1 MNKSDLTKDQKR
13 FIDWFQGQDSR
24 LLKLTGYAG
33 SGKTSVLNFLGWN
46 GTTYYCALSNQAKNV
61 LEGKIKS
68 KRIYTIASLL
78 GYLPVAEKGKIIFK
92 KAKRD
97 KIDCNDPPLLVVDE
111 ASMIDEKYL
120 NDIIRTRASKILF
133 VGDPF
138 QIPPINYTKSPIYGD
153 EYADVPTFHLTEIVR
168 QANDSPI
175 LKLANSVRRGEDE
188 WDIPE
193 IKEIILNKTNV
204 AKFYSESNEI
214 SVAICPTHAVKNF
227 CNIIARKVNNGGVDP
242 VDPYVKGELLQLESP
257 ILPDGPVNGDIVKIT
272 SIPKNITYDGFDL
285 VDMTVNEKYN
295 IKIPYDITVTKKI
308 KDRYQHL
315 EYLFSKA
322 VTNQAKDDINNE
334 VEELS
339 NNITFA
345 SLSFAMTIHKAQGSS
360 IPRILVCTEGLHHFD
375 EKIVNR
381 MIYTAV
387 TRASKELVVGHAM

>member
-111 ASMIDEKYL
+111 ASMIDEQYL

-168 QANDSPI
+168 QAEDSPI
-175 LKLANSVRRGEDE
+175 LTLANSVRRGEDD

-193 IKEIILNKTNV
+193 IEEIILNKTNV
-204 AKFYSESNEI
+204 TKFFEKEGTR
-214 SVAICPTHAVKNF
+214 VAVCPTHAVKVF
-227 CNIIARKVNNGGVDP
+227 CNTIARKVNNGGVEP
-242 VDPYVKGELLQLESP
+242 VDPYVIGEQFFLESP

-272 SIPKNITYDGFDL
+272 SRPKVIDYEGFD
-285 VDMTVNEKYN
+285 VISMTINDRYN
-295 IKIPYDITVTKKI
+295 IMTPYDLTAEKKI
-308 KDRYQHL
+308 KEHFKYL
-315 EYLFSKA
+315 EYMYSKA
-322 VTNQAKDDINNE
+322 LTEKMKKSINDE
-334 VEELS
+334 VERLANDIIFGS
-339 NNITFA
+339 HGY
-345 SLSFAMTIHKAQGSS
+345 SMTVHKSQGST
-360 IPRILVCTEGLHHFD
+360 IENVLFCTQGLEHFGSTYR
-375 EKIVNR
+375 N
-381 MIYTAV
+381 MIYTGV
-387 TRASKELVVGHAM
+387 TRASKSITIGHAK